1 MRFKSL
7 TLNSQ
12 KTTGLADRT
21 PYNNGAIYDLC
32 SGRSAFNLSSSYKLN
47 ASTIPTLFVAPDPK
61 VTPQS
66 HLSCDPSPLKSQ
78 LSITNHTP
86 QMTEVVKKPITIH
99 LVSLDPGYRAVS
111 PSSTLPRRTP
121 RSPCVHSAIKDLSEQ
136 PLSASPTQQWFDQF
150 HARVDFVASK
160 SADSIESRCSPPP
173 RSPGKGDTKPRKISF
188 TSMSVALSTSV
199 TDLEK
204 RYEQCYGQKAL
215 EKFKSGRCVVYLGTP
230 SPRKSTILAGVQ
242 CMAVTNPC

>member
-1 MRFKSL
+1 MCFKSL
-7 TLNSQ
+7 TLNSHLLQ

-21 PYNNGAIYDLC
+21 PYNNGAIHDLR

-47 ASTIPTLFVAPDPK
+47 ASTIPTLFVATDPK
-61 VTPQS
+61 VAPQS
-66 HLSCDPSPLKSQ
+66 HSSCDTSPVKSQ
-78 LSITNHTP
+78 LPVPKHTP
-86 QMTEVVKKPITIH
+86 QMTEVVKKPISLH
-99 LVSLDPGYRAVS
+99 PVSLVAS

-121 RSPCVHSAIKDLSEQ
+121 RPPCVHSAIKDLSEQ

-150 HARVDFVASK
+150 HARVDFVASS
-160 SADSIESRCSPPP
+160 SAGSIESRDSPSP
-173 RSPGKGDTKPRKISF
+173 RSPGKGDTKSRKISF

-199 TDLEK
+199 TDLER

-230 SPRKSTILAGVQ
+230 SPRKSTILAGIR
-242 CMAVTNPC
+242 CMAVANPC

>member
-1 MRFKSL
+1 MRFNSL
-7 TLNSQ
+7 TLISQ

-21 PYNNGAIYDLC
+21 PYNNGAIYDLR

-61 VTPQS
+61 VAPQS
-66 HLSCDPSPLKSQ
+66 NLSRGPSPLNSQ

-86 QMTEVVKKPITIH
+86 QMTEVVKKPITLH
-99 LVSLDPGYRAVS
+99 PVSLTPGNRAVL

-121 RSPCVHSAIKDLSEQ
+121 RPPCVHTTIKDLSEQ

-150 HARVDFVASK
+150 HSRVDFVASR
-160 SADSIESRCSPPP
+160 SAESIESRDSPPP
-173 RSPGKGDTKPRKISF
+173 RSPGKGDTKPRKVSF
-188 TSMSVALSTSV
+188 TSMSAALSTSV

-230 SPRKSTILAGVQ
+230 SPRKSTILTGVR
-242 CMAVTNPC
+242 CIAVANPC